1 VTVDDTP
8 AAAAAAVPAT
18 ASVGAATRPPMSN
31 RKVFVVFF
39 GILLGTT
46 LSGLDAAIVATA
58 APTIIADLGDLSL
71 LPWLTT
77 AYLLCQVTTMPVYGK
92 LGDIY
97 RRKRMFIIAICTF
110 LAGSALCGLSTSM
123 GMLIACRGMQ
133 GVGAGGITGL
143 GMALVADLVPSEK
156 LGRYLGYTGIVFA
169 VTSVLG
175 PFVGGLFVDHLSWRW
190 AFYINVP
197 LGAICLVTLIYQP
210 AQALIVKHR
219 IDVLGALLLGGG
231 VTCLLLALSHTGN
244 SSWGSPRTIGLL
256 IAFVVAIALFV
267 VWEGRVAEPLLP
279 LRILA
284 TRITALCTFAN
295 LVAGVGFTCGII
307 YPPVFFQAVAGVD
320 ASKSG
325 LLLAPFAFTC
335 AVSTLAAGQITDR
348 WGGYKALPLTG
359 MVFLGVGYGLLGTI
373 TGTTSAAE
381 VMVFAMIAGVG
392 VGFVMQTLLYVVQ
405 RSSSVR
411 DIGVA
416 TSTVMLFRVLGSS
429 LGVAVL
435 GSAFTSSLTSEV
447 DKRLPGFPTSEIQG
461 APQKIAA
468 MAPDVQQHLQDAFAI
483 SLGTAFKVAVPFMV
497 VGFVAVAFIPGR
509 KVRARMAE
517 TPTILSAESVA
528 HGA

>member
-1 VTVDDTP
+1 
-8 AAAAAAVPAT
+8 
-18 ASVGAATRPPMSN
+18 MSN
-31 RKVFVVFF
+31 RKITIVFF

-58 APTIIADLGDLSL
+58 APTVIADLGDLSL

-77 AYLLCQVTTMPVYGK
+77 AYLLAQVTTMPVYGK
-92 LGDIY
+92 LGDIHG
-97 RRKRMFIIAICTF
+97 RRRMFVIAIVTF
-110 LAGSALCGLSTSM
+110 LIGSALCGLSTSM
-123 GMLIACRGMQ
+123 AMLIACRAMQ

-143 GMALVADLVPSEK
+143 GMALVADLVPSDR

-175 PFVGGLFVDHLSWRW
+175 PFVGGLFVDHMSWRW

-210 AQALIVKHR
+210 AQAVLVKHR
-219 IDVLGALLLGGG
+219 IDLLGALLLGGG
-231 VTCLLLALSHTGN
+231 VTCLLLALSHTG
-244 SSWGSPRTIGLL
+244 SDSPWTSPRTIALL
-256 IAFVVAIALFV
+256 AAFVVGIALFV
-267 VWEGRVAEPLLP
+267 VWERRVAEPLLP

-284 TRITALCTFAN
+284 TRITALATFAN

-307 YPPVFFQAVAGVD
+307 YPPIFFQAVAGVD

-335 AVSTLAAGQITDR
+335 AASTLIAGQITDR
-348 WGGYKALPLTG
+348 IGGYKLMPLAG
-359 MVFLGVGYGLLGTI
+359 MVFLGVGYALLGTI
-373 TGTTSAAE
+373 DGSTSATE
-381 VMVFAMIAGVG
+381 VMGFAMVAGVG

-405 RSSSVR
+405 RSSSAR

-435 GSAFTSSLTSEV
+435 GSAFTSSLTAEV
-447 DKRLPGFPTSEIQG
+447 DRRLPGFPTSDIQG

-468 MAPDVQQHLQDAFAI
+468 LAPEVQQHLQDAFAT
-483 SLGTAFKVAVPFMV
+483 SLATAFRVAVPFMV
-497 VGFVAVAFIPGR
+497 VGFVAVALIPGR
-509 KVRARMAE
+509 VVRRRMAE
-517 TPTILSAESVA
+517 THETVVSAEAVA

>member
-1 VTVDDTP
+1 
-8 AAAAAAVPAT
+8 
-18 ASVGAATRPPMSN
+18 M
-31 RKVFVVFF
+31 
-39 GILLGTT
+39 
-46 LSGLDAAIVATA
+46 
-58 APTIIADLGDLSL
+58 
-71 LPWLTT
+71 
-77 AYLLCQVTTMPVYGK
+77 
-92 LGDIY
+92 
-97 RRKRMFIIAICTF
+97 
-110 LAGSALCGLSTSM
+110 
-123 GMLIACRGMQ
+123 
-133 GVGAGGITGL
+133 
-143 GMALVADLVPSEK
+143 
-156 LGRYLGYTGIVFA
+156 
-169 VTSVLG
+169 
-175 PFVGGLFVDHLSWRW
+175 
-190 AFYINVP
+190 
-197 LGAICLVTLIYQP
+197 
-210 AQALIVKHR
+210 
-219 IDVLGALLLGGG
+219 
-231 VTCLLLALSHTGN
+231 
-244 SSWGSPRTIGLL
+244 
-256 IAFVVAIALFV
+256 
-267 VWEGRVAEPLLP
+267 VWEGRVQEPLLP

-381 VMVFAMIAGVG
+381 VMVFAMIAGIG

-509 KVRARMAE
+509 KVEARMAE
-517 TPTILSAESVA
+517 TPHHRQRRDRRPRRLTVTPALAHQVAETATCEPTVGELPRCWLTCVA
-528 HGA
+528 ETANLVIWTPAGCSGRGQAMGREPTMLARSITRRSGQ

>member
-1 VTVDDTP
+1 
-8 AAAAAAVPAT
+8 
-18 ASVGAATRPPMSN
+18 M
-31 RKVFVVFF
+31 
-39 GILLGTT
+39 
-46 LSGLDAAIVATA
+46 
-58 APTIIADLGDLSL
+58 
-71 LPWLTT
+71 
-77 AYLLCQVTTMPVYGK
+77 
-92 LGDIY
+92 
-97 RRKRMFIIAICTF
+97 
-110 LAGSALCGLSTSM
+110 
-123 GMLIACRGMQ
+123 
-133 GVGAGGITGL
+133 
-143 GMALVADLVPSEK
+143 
-156 LGRYLGYTGIVFA
+156 
-169 VTSVLG
+169 
-175 PFVGGLFVDHLSWRW
+175 
-190 AFYINVP
+190 
-197 LGAICLVTLIYQP
+197 
-210 AQALIVKHR
+210 
-219 IDVLGALLLGGG
+219 
-231 VTCLLLALSHTGN
+231 
-244 SSWGSPRTIGLL
+244 
-256 IAFVVAIALFV
+256 
-267 VWEGRVAEPLLP
+267 
-279 LRILA
+279 RILA

-381 VMVFAMIAGVG
+381 VMAFAMIAGIG

-405 RSSSVR
+405 RSSSAR

-468 MAPDVQQHLQDAFAI
+468 MAPDVKQHLQDAFAI
-483 SLGTAFKVAVPFMV
+483 SLGTTFKVAVPFMV

-517 TPTILSAESVA
+517 APTPVVTAESVA